1 MPHSRRIL
9 GALLALTL
17 AGTLAATTASA
28 DAGTGRSTEAHQAA
42 YTKKTLHLK
51 VHVGPRHAQVCNVV
65 FDLYRPPGVDSKH
78 RAPAVLT
85 TNGFGG
91 SKDSQ
96 ASIAQHLVE
105 QGYVVLAYSGLGF
118 GGSSCRIELDSFAW
132 DGQAAKQLVTF
143 LGGGSRATDGTRVDY
158 VERSGQAH
166 DGQRYDDDPV
176 VGMIGGSYGGGAQ
189 LAGAAVDP
197 RIDAIIP
204 VITWN
209 NLAYSLA
216 PNNATLSGTSLRS
229 STPGVTKANAHPSTS
244 FGSLAGWLNLLWF
257 SGTTSTRTEPS
268 PPSTC
273 PNYDQL
279 MCARH
284 DQLVTDGYPDAAT
297 MAKFRTNSIASRM
310 DRLQVP
316 VLLEQ
321 GENDSLFNLQE
332 AVATYSALR
341 KRQTPVRMLWQ
352 SWGHSGSGDS
362 AAENPAL
369 TEINDNWFRYYL
381 KGEGP
386 APALNFS
393 FYRPWMAATDQP
405 FASTDSY
412 PLADAQTFYLSGTQ
426 QLVPDSGSAVDGTQS
441 FTTPAAGAETSVTQL
456 VSIRASTQGMNAV
469 DVSDP
474 EGTFASYETGP
485 LSADTDVVGVP
496 SVTLHVAAPSAD
508 LTAGPKG
515 TLGLFFR
522 IEDVAPD
529 GTVTLP
535 DRLVSAARF
544 PTSDEGQDVT
554 VKLPGIAY
562 RFPAGHRV
570 RLVIAGSDSA
580 YSLPNPDV
588 SVTVG
593 TSSSHPGTLRLP
605 VASTGSYTDLKVTE

>member
-1 MPHSRRIL
+1 MTYARRVL
-9 GALLALTL
+9 GALVAVTL
-17 AGTLAATTASA
+17 VGTLAALAPSA
-28 DAGTGRSTEAHQAA
+28 DAGAPATAA

-51 VHVGPRHAQVCNVV
+51 VHVGPRPSQVCDVV
-65 FDLYRPPGVDSKH
+65 FDLYRPHGVDKKH

-91 SKDSQ
+91 SKDDQ
-96 ASIAQHLVE
+96 ASTAQHLVE
-105 QGYVVLAYSGLGF
+105 QGYVVLSYSGLGF

-132 DGQAAKQLVTF
+132 DGRAAKQLVTF
-143 LGGGSRATDGTRVDY
+143 LGGGSAATDGTTVDY
-158 VERSGQAH
+158 VRRNAH
-166 DGQRYDDDPV
+166 AQNGKTYDHDPV

-204 VITWN
+204 IITWN

-216 PNNATLSGTSLRS
+216 PNNATLSGTSLQYT
-229 STPGVTKANAHPSTS
+229 TPGITKANEHPSST

-257 SGTTSTRTEPS
+257 AGTTSTRTEPL

-279 MCARH
+279 MCSLH

-297 MAKFRTNSIASRM
+297 LAQFRTNSISSRM
-310 DRLQVP
+310 PHLRAP

-341 KRQTPVRMLWQ
+341 AQQTPVRMVWQ

-362 AAENPAL
+362 AAEGPAL

-412 PLADAQTFYLSGTQ
+412 PLTGEQTFDLSGTR
-426 QLVPDSGSAVDGTQS
+426 S
-441 FTTPAAGAETSVTQL
+441 FTTPAAGAPTSVTQL
-456 VSIRASTQGMNAV
+456 VSIRAGTQGMNSV

-474 EGTFASYETGP
+474 DGTYASYETPP
-485 LSADTDVVGVP
+485 LSDDLDVVGVP
-496 SVTLHVAAPSAD
+496 SVTVHVAAPSKE
-508 LTAGPKG
+508 LTAGPDG

-522 IEDVAPD
+522 IEDIAPD

-544 PTSDEGQDVT
+544 PTSDAGQDVT

-562 RFPAGHRV
+562 RFPAGHTI

-588 SVTVG
+588 SVTIG
-593 TSSSHPGTLRLP
+593 APGDHPGVLSLP
-605 VASTGSYTDLKVTE
+605 VASTGSFTDLKVTE